1 VNCRILK
8 PYALTKADV
17 VSEVA
22 SRTGLEKVDV
32 QEVVETFFN
41 VLKTN
46 MSEGNN
52 VYFRGFGSFV
62 VKRRAQKI
70 GRDIARN
77 RSKVIPPHYVPT
89 FKPSKAFAEQVKQN
103 VTDDHEAKEE

>member
-1 VNCRILK
+1 M
-8 PYALTKADV
+8 TK
-17 VSEVA
+17 SEVISEVSA
-22 SRTGLEKVDV
+22 KTGIEKVDV
-32 QEVVETFFN
+32 QEVIENFFN
-41 VLKTN
+41 VLKDN
-46 MSEGNN
+46 MSQGNN

-89 FKPSKAFAEQVKQN
+89 FKPSKAFAEQVKHN
-103 VTDDHEAKEE
+103 VSDENAKKEG

>member
-1 VNCRILK
+1 M
-8 PYALTKADV
+8 TKADV

-22 SRTGLEKVDV
+22 SQTGLEKVDV
-32 QEVVETFFN
+32 QEVVESFFN

-46 MSEGNN
+46 MSQGNN

-89 FKPSKAFAEQVKQN
+89 FKPSKTFAEQVKHN
-103 VTDDHEAKEE
+103 VTDEDQGHEGN